1 MYPPP
6 RGIIPLASASIEA
19 SEGFKAVEVFDSYG
33 SSLSFFGSSLRV
45 SCLLRCAESHYS
57 PHLRAS
63 LLTSVVSVFFS
74 LGSQRPGEYL
84 LRCVL
89 PIVLRASGLADFA
102 ALLLR
107 GHKRKCLLRC
117 AQKSLI
123 VELL

>member
-19 SEGFKAVEVFDSYG
+19 SEGSKAVEVFDSYG

-89 PIVLRASGLADFA
+89 PIVLRASGPQASLLSYFVVTSGSDCFA
-102 ALLLR
+102 ITKISDR
-107 GHKRKCLLRC
+107 
-117 AQKSLI
+117 
-123 VELL
+123 